1 MPRTKRIISCVNVY
15 HVIMRGNNKQDIFLE
30 RKDYIRFI
38 NILKKYKQKYGYE
51 IYCYILMTN
60 HVHMIINCNDGN
72 ISQIIHSIALEY
84 SIYFNNK
91 YERCGHVFQ
100 DRFKSKAVESQEY
113 LLNLQRYIHLNCVK
127 AGIDAIDKY
136 EWSSYKE
143 YIYNEQLCTTKTI
156 LNLFGNGE
164 IEAKR
169 NFIIFNNQPILS
181 ANEED
186 IAEFEIKMKL
196 TDEEA
201 IQIINDI
208 LKREKI
214 NKISNCSLTEKNKI
228 LKECLEIRGISIRQ
242 IARILQIDR
251 KQIKKIIK

>member
-51 IYCYILMTN
+51 IY
-60 HVHMIINCNDGN
+60 
-72 ISQIIHSIALEY
+72 
-84 SIYFNNK
+84 
-91 YERCGHVFQ
+91 
-100 DRFKSKAVESQEY
+100 
-113 LLNLQRYIHLNCVK
+113 IHLNCVK
-127 AGIDAIDKY
+127 AGIDTIDKY

-156 LNLFGNGE
+156 LNLFGNDE

-208 LKREKI
+208 LKRENI

-228 LKECLEIRGISIRQ
+228 LKECLKIKGISIRQ
-242 IARILQIDR
+242 ISRILQIDR
-251 KQIKKIIK
+251 KQIKKIIKRTN